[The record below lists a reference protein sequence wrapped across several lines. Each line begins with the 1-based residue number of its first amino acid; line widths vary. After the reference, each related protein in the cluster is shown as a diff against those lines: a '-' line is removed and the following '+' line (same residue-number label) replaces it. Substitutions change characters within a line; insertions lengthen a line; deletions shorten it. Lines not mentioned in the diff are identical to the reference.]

1 MHGNNIDDFPLV
13 SIIMNCYNGQ
23 KYLKEAIDS
32 VISQTYS
39 NWQLIFWD
47 NQSTDESKFV
57 VKSYDDSRIC
67 YFYAEYHTSLSKA
80 RNLAIQ
86 KADGEY
92 IAFLDSDD
100 IWLPNKLEIQM
111 EGLQNQDNVGILY
124 CGFETL
130 LTTNSENAI
139 NQAKQYSKFKYKSHN
154 SKSIYHKLLKG
165 NFIIFST
172 VILRRDAFDTTNG
185 FSENLEQNEDFEI
198 LLKISLSSNAICI
211 GRELVRYRIHSTNN
225 SYQNALRNF
234 DESEYIFSNLPKS
247 YDLKLAIDR
256 NMIRK
261 KLYLIFFKKKWAEIV
276 YLTYP
281 KYWSHLIYL
290 AFMKIVNHFFYCERK
305 V

>member
-86 KADGEY
+86 KAEGEY

-111 EGLQNQDNVGILY
+111 EGLQNQSNVGILY